1 MIYLCI
7 QTQTEKYQRHLLV
20 ISHTLFTVSTNMS
33 QFCCLSDFC
42 ILQFH
47 QALTH
52 ESLLKFIVVV
62 VDMKAVRVLCLQ
74 AAMIFLA
81 SGSLIFECSYGSFV
95 QFVGIV
101 VVGFTFDKRLL
112 GAAQ

>member
-1 MIYLCI
+1 
-7 QTQTEKYQRHLLV
+7 
-20 ISHTLFTVSTNMS
+20 MS

-42 ILQFH
+42 TLHFH

-81 SGSLIFECSYGSFV
+81 GGCLIFECSYGSFV
-95 QFVGIV
+95 QFVGTV